1 MNFDGPRIL
10 GYSPRIP
17 YPREGVG
24 ESSSRV
30 GSGGP
35 CPYGLALRQGW
46 SGPSWRF
53 LMDEKARGPGSVEG
67 PGTDRL
73 RVAKLRSRHLPLAA
87 SFIPSHTHTPTTTAG
102 LCGIQ
107 LRRRR
112 AVEAFRNPRLW
123 ASRFREAWAPEGA
136 GAPER
141 QTLSLGSRLLCA
153 LSLFFISV
161 W

>member
-1 MNFDGPRIL
+1 
-10 GYSPRIP
+10 
-17 YPREGVG
+17 
-24 ESSSRV
+24 
-30 GSGGP
+30 
-35 CPYGLALRQGW
+35 
-46 SGPSWRF
+46 
-53 LMDEKARGPGSVEG
+53 MDEKARGPGSVEG

-87 SFIPSHTHTPTTTAG
+87 SFIPSPPPPTTTTTTAG

-153 LSLFFISV
+153 LSLLSQSGSFCGIDCR
-161 W
+161 WNR

>member
-1 MNFDGPRIL
+1 
-10 GYSPRIP
+10 
-17 YPREGVG
+17 
-24 ESSSRV
+24 
-30 GSGGP
+30 
-35 CPYGLALRQGW
+35 
-46 SGPSWRF
+46 
-53 LMDEKARGPGSVEG
+53 MDEKARGPGSMEG

-87 SFIPSHTHTPTTTAG
+87 SFIPSPPPPPTAG

-123 ASRFREAWAPEGA
+123 ASRFREAWASEGA

-161 W
+161 S